1 MNKIKLIFTDP
12 VIYLKGIKTKMVIT
26 AGIFCNGVLIKNKKF
41 SKTITYRKPDAYDL
55 NKAKNILQA
64 SLEQEAYI
72 WAKKDIDNAIKNL
85 KNRLE
90 SANSFSEKAAHIIEH
105 DTTYIKKLMK

>member
-1 MNKIKLIFTDP
+1 MSKIKLKFSEPTL
-12 VIYLKGIKTKMVIT
+12 YFKGTTTIMVIT
-26 AGIFCNGVLIKNKKF
+26 AGIMCGNAILNCKKF
-41 SKTITYRKPDAYDL
+41 RKAITYRKPDTYDL

-64 SLEQEAYI
+64 NLEQEAYI

-90 SANSFSEKAAHIIEH
+90 SANNFSEKAAHIIEH